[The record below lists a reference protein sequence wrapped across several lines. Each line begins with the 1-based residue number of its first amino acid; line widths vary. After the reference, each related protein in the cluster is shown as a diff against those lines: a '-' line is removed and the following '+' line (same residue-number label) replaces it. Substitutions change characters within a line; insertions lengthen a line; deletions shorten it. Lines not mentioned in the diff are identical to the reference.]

1 MSIVTTKRKMETRD
15 TADARGD
22 IGNRINQKGKKD
34 KPNIGY
40 KHNEKKQ
47 IDKTMRR
54 LLGREF
60 HCRLAR

>member
-1 MSIVTTKRKMETRD
+1 METRD